1 MRTHRATQM
10 PLMAAMQG
18 YLAEQVLPFHTPGH
32 KAGKG
37 AHESLLQYLGP
48 DALAMDL
55 AVVPG
60 LNDLFDKQGPI
71 RESQQLA
78 AALYG
83 ADESYFLINGTTGGI
98 YSMILATVGPGEK
111 IIVPRNIHRSVMGAL
126 ILSGA
131 VPVFVRPEVDS
142 ALQIAMNVSLET
154 YELAI
159 RQNPDAKALL
169 VINPTYYGVSADI
182 AAITALSH
190 QYGLIVLVDEAH
202 GPHFHFS
209 QQLPIQGI
217 TAGADLVVQSTHKIL
232 GALSQASLLHCR
244 RDRINVPR
252 LETMLQLTQS
262 SSPNYILLASL
273 EAAVAQMR
281 ESGEMLVGRS
291 LELSRM
297 ARSRINEIPGLYCFG
312 AEKLGS
318 PGAFDIDPTKLVVNV
333 RGLGIHGNDAE
344 IWLRRFGKVQAELSD
359 MNNLL
364 FLVTLADDEAS
375 MEQLLLA
382 LAALSAANA
391 DGMGKSA
398 KFLAALPDVGTRLL
412 LPPREAVFRRRERVN
427 FSSSAGRI
435 CAETVTSYPPGIPI
449 LFPGEQITPAAITYC
464 QALQRQ
470 GFTILGPEDPA
481 LNTVEVVA

>member
-1 MRTHRATQM
+1 MRTYRATQM
-10 PLMAAMQG
+10 PLLAAMQG

-37 AHESLLQYLGP
+37 AHESLQQYLGP

-60 LNDLFDKQGPI
+60 LNDLFEKQGPI
-71 RESQQLA
+71 RESQQLTA
-78 AALYG
+78 SLYG

-98 YSMILATVGPGEK
+98 YAMILATVGPGEK

-131 VPVFVRPEVDS
+131 VPVFVRPEVDG
-142 ALQIAMNVSLET
+142 ALQIAMNVPLES

-159 RQNPDAKALL
+159 HQNPDAKALL

-190 QYGLIVLVDEAH
+190 QHGLTVLVDEAH

-209 QQLPIQGI
+209 KQLPLQGI

-244 RDRINVPR
+244 RARINIPR
-252 LETMLQLTQS
+252 LETMLQLVQS

-273 EAAVAQMR
+273 EAAVTQMR
-281 ESGEMLVGRS
+281 ESGELLVGRS
-291 LELSRM
+291 LALSHT
-297 ARSRINEIPGLYCFG
+297 ARSCINEIPGLYCFG
-312 AEKLGS
+312 AEKLGG
-318 PGAFDIDPTKLVVNV
+318 PGVFGLDATKLVVNV
-333 RGLGIHGNDAE
+333 RGIGIHGNDAE

-375 MEQLLLA
+375 MNQLLQA
-382 LAALSAANA
+382 LTALSAEYA
-391 DGMGKSA
+391 DGMEKTA
-398 KFLAALPDVGTRLL
+398 EPLATLPDAATALFL
-412 LPPREAVFRRRERVN
+412 SPREAVFSKQERVS
-427 FSSSAGRI
+427 FSDSAGRI
-435 CAETVTSYPPGIPI
+435 CAETITSYPPGIPI